1 MSDYVVLIEKI
12 NKVYQL
18 GSLAVPVLIDINL
31 SIRKKD
37 FVAIMGPSGSGKSSL
52 LNLIGCLDRPTT
64 GKIFIDDTDTSILS
78 DDELA
83 KIRGKKI
90 GFVFQSFNL
99 IARLNAIR
107 NVEIPMIF
115 QEIPKLERMERAKIL
130 LNDVGLQDRMLHKPT
145 ELSGGERQRV
155 SIARALAN
163 EPSLILADEPT
174 GNLDMKSG
182 DQVMEIF
189 KNLHRQGRTI
199 IMVTHDPK
207 IAECADR
214 IIRIVDKRI
223 QSTGIN

>member
-1 MSDYVVLIEKI
+1 
-12 NKVYQL
+12 
-18 GSLAVPVLIDINL
+18 VPVLIDINL